1 MTHSMHGGGHE
12 VKNKMLSTEVSGF
25 LFISVCRGC
34 AEKNLSNCKSMC
46 LYFLT
51 VFNFMLIFY
60 ITVLKNTKFQARNM
74 SSFGVLG
81 WELDRSV
88 LAP

>member
-1 MTHSMHGGGHE
+1 
-12 VKNKMLSTEVSGF
+12 
-25 LFISVCRGC
+25 
-34 AEKNLSNCKSMC
+34 MC